1 MGDKLNP
8 QTYLNNFTG
17 ALPTGSLDGI
27 LGNATS
33 QFDSVSKVLTSGNKV
48 TGFVKSLF
56 WSLELSQTMIS

>member
-56 WSLELSQTMIS
+56 